1 MEDSEVPSEV
11 CEKAGKE
18 GRLFLEIC
26 VTISREERWLA
37 CLFATPRFGGVGGA
51 EGGGQTDK
59 RQAVDQPFR
68 GIEVIPAGAVAVVGW
83 VHVVVIVVALAKGQ
97 Q

>member
-1 MEDSEVPSEV
+1 MAVLGFRLSAPETEDTEH
-11 CEKAGKE
+11 AILDRYH
-18 GRLFLEIC
+18 GRAAL
-26 VTISREERWLA
+26 
-37 CLFATPRFGGVGGA
+37 PRLCFGGVGGA

-68 GIEVIPAGAVAVVGW
+68 RIEIIPAGAVAIVGW
-83 VHVVVIVVALAKGQ
+83 VCVVIIVIPLAERQ